1 MPISRPVFPKMKSF
15 RIGSGEKRQRGGF
28 SLVEAT
34 FSIGLLSF
42 GFLTLAPLLA
52 LGLKTARLTRDDRA
66 TAQIAQTLIEDAR
79 QGTLAPGTVYLDI
92 QGTALT
98 SSATNSTPMAAYT
111 AQSTSVTPYQ
121 GSASLTQMTLR
132 VTPLG
137 APDRARTYAVVYQ
150 TPQ

>member
-1 MPISRPVFPKMKSF
+1 MPINRLVFPKMKSF
-15 RIGSGEKRQRGGF
+15 RIRPAGKKQRGGF

-52 LGLKTARLTRDDRA
+52 LGLKTARHARDDRA
-66 TAQIAQTLIEDAR
+66 TAQIAQTLIEDAK

-92 QGTALT
+92 QGTALN
-98 SSATNSTPMAAYT
+98 SANNSTQMAAYA

-137 APDRARTYAVVYQ
+137 APDRVRTYAVVFQ
-150 TPQ
+150 TP

>member
-1 MPISRPVFPKMKSF
+1 MPISRPVFLKMKSF
-15 RIGSGEKRQRGGF
+15 RICAGEKKQRGGF

-52 LGLKTARLTRDDRA
+52 LGLKTARHARDDRA

-92 QGTALT
+92 QGTAL
-98 SSATNSTPMAAYT
+98 NSTQMAAYT

-121 GSASLTQMTLR
+121 ESASLTQMTLR

-137 APDRARTYAVVYQ
+137 APDRVRTYAVVFQ
-150 TPQ
+150 TPPLPAP

>member
-1 MPISRPVFPKMKSF
+1 MKSF
-15 RIGSGEKRQRGGF
+15 RIGLGEKKQRGGF

-34 FSIGLLSF
+34 FSIGLLSC

-52 LGLKTARLTRDDRA
+52 LGMKTARLARDDRA

-92 QGTALT
+92 QGTALN
-98 SSATNSTPMAAYT
+98 SAQTAAYT

-121 GSASLTQMTLR
+121 GSSSLTQMTLQI
-132 VTPLG
+132 TPLG
-137 APDRARTYAVVYQ
+137 APDRVRTYAVVYQ
-150 TPQ
+150 TP